1 MEFICSFGFFT
12 VLFKLHPLPHTH
24 TNIMKNSNWKR
35 SLYIIYTSIY
45 IFIAITKA
53 EEVAN
58 ITEKFV

>member
-1 MEFICSFGFFT
+1 MELICSIGFFA
-12 VLFKLHPLPHTH
+12 VLFKLHPHTH
-24 TNIMKNSNWKR
+24 THIMKNSNWKR

-53 EEVAN
+53 EDVAN